1 MDKKRRMLG
10 EWGLCAIVTMLCFI
24 LLNLLIPKAGT
35 EFSSKNFLIEKRV
48 EVFDFVAIGDSL
60 TQGVGDSTNQ
70 GGFVPIVADQLDD
83 TYGYRVESTNYGVS
97 GNTSNQIIKRIEN
110 QKKIQQ
116 SIKDAELITITV
128 GGNDV
133 MKIIRDNFD
142 QLSEKSFEKPLKAY
156 QKRLV
161 TMIEL
166 IRKYNKDVPI
176 YVLGI
181 YNPFY
186 LNFPEITTMQDVID
200 NWNDA
205 TETTVTE
212 NNAYFVPINDV
223 LYKGINGDEGV
234 TSQDESNS
242 STSITNDA
250 LFEEDHF
257 HPNNTGYQIMANAI
271 MSKIKQTKDAW

>member
-1 MDKKRRMLG
+1 MLT
-10 EWGLCAIVTMLCFI
+10 EWGLCAIVAMLCFI
-24 LLNLLIPKAGT
+24 LLNLIVPQAGT
-35 EFSSKNFLIEKRV
+35 EFSNKNFLIEKRV
-48 EVFDFVAIGDSL
+48 TVFDFVAIGDSL
-60 TQGVGDSTNQ
+60 TQGVGDATNQ
-70 GGFVPIVADQLDD
+70 GGFVPIVADQLDS

-97 GNTSNQIIKRIEN
+97 GNTSSQIIKRIEN
-110 QKKIQQ
+110 QKKIQN
-116 SIKDAELITITV
+116 SIKEAEIITLTV

-133 MKIIRDNFD
+133 MKVIRDNFD
-142 QLSEKSFEKPLKAY
+142 SLSEKSFKKPLKAY

-161 TMIEL
+161 TLIEL
-166 IRKYNKDVPI
+166 IRKYNNEAPI

-200 NWNDA
+200 NWNQE
-205 TETTVTE
+205 TEATVTE
-212 NNAYFVPINDV
+212 SNAYFVPINDV

-234 TSQDESNS
+234 TSQSESDENA
-242 STSITNDA
+242 SITNDA

-271 MSKIKQTKDAW
+271 MSKIKQTKDEW

>member
-1 MDKKRRMLG
+1 MDKKSRMLG

-24 LLNLLIPKAGT
+24 LLNLLIPKADT

-60 TQGVGDSTNQ
+60 TQGIGDSTNQ
-70 GGFVPIVADQLDD
+70 GGFVPILADQLDD
-83 TYGYRVESTNYGVS
+83 SYGFRVESKNYGVS
-97 GNTSNQIIKRIEN
+97 GNTSSQIIKRIEN

-116 SIKDAELITITV
+116 SIKEAELITLTV

-133 MKIIRDNFD
+133 MKIIRENFD
-142 QLSEKSFEKPLKAY
+142 SLSEKSFKKPLKAY

-161 TMIEL
+161 TMIQL

-186 LNFPEITTMQDVID
+186 LNFPEITTMQEVID
-200 NWNDA
+200 NWNEA
-205 TETTVTE
+205 TETTVNE

-234 TSQDESNS
+234 TSQSEND
-242 STSITNDA
+242 TSITNDA

-257 HPNNTGYQIMANAI
+257 HPNNIGYQIMADAV

>member
-1 MDKKRRMLG
+1 MNKKQRILT
-10 EWGLCAIVTMLCFI
+10 EWGLCAIVAMLCFI
-24 LLNLLIPKAGT
+24 LLSLSIPKAGT
-35 EFSSKNFLIEKRV
+35 EFNNKNFLIEKRV

-70 GGFVPIVADQLDD
+70 GGFVPILADQLDA
-83 TYGYRVESTNYGVS
+83 TYGYRVESANYGVS
-97 GNTSNQIIKRIEN
+97 GNTSSQIIKRIEE
-110 QKKIQQ
+110 QKKIQN
-116 SIKDAELITITV
+116 SIKNAEIITLTV

-133 MKIIRDNFD
+133 MKVIRENFD
-142 QLSEKSFEKPLKAY
+142 DLSENSFKKPLKAY

-161 TMIEL
+161 TLIEL
-166 IRKYNKDVPI
+166 IRKYNKNAPI

-200 NWNDA
+200 NWNQE

-212 NNAYFVPINDV
+212 NKAYFVPINDV

-234 TSQDESNS
+234 TSQGESDNNA
-242 STSITNDA
+242 SITNDA

-271 MSKIKQTKDAW
+271 MSKIKQTKDEW